1 VLVDIA
7 WDELLLLLLLVVV
20 FGVDAFVADDSSLF
34 HDWEVVVGLVGHLE
48 EFDAVEIEHVEDDVV
63 VVVVVVVV
71 ACEHDAVQDEDVI
84 VVVAG
89 DDEFEAECL
98 IR

>member
-7 WDELLLLLLLVVV
+7 WDELLLLLLVVVV

-63 VVVVVVVV
+63 VVVVVV